1 MDRAEYTV
9 RESPRAKHVRL
20 RVSLYDGSLTIVVPR
35 GFDPREIPGIIQ
47 GKRTWIERARRR
59 VAAQRQRADA
69 DSPGTLP
76 ARVHLRAVEEKWR
89 LVYES
94 QPHRSVR
101 ATEDGACLLLVR
113 GRVHDKGLCGHVLG
127 RWVASKARRHLV
139 PWLAAL
145 SAQQALPV
153 GRTIVRAQRTRWGS
167 CSRRSTISLNKK
179 LLFLPAPLVEYVMVH
194 ELCHTVHFN
203 HSPEFWD
210 LVRERTPE
218 YQALEAELR
227 TAWRYVP
234 AWVGRNGEG

>member
-1 MDRAEYTV
+1 M
-9 RESPRAKHVRL
+9 
-20 RVSLYDGSLTIVVPR
+20 
-35 GFDPREIPGIIQ
+35 
-47 GKRTWIERARRR
+47 
-59 VAAQRQRADA
+59 
-69 DSPGTLP
+69 
-76 ARVHLRAVEEKWR
+76 
-89 LVYES
+89 
-94 QPHRSVR
+94 
-101 ATEDGACLLLVR
+101 
-113 GRVHDKGLCGHVLG
+113 
-127 RWVASKARRHLV
+127 
-139 PWLAAL
+139 
-145 SAQQALPV
+145 